1 MVLFIFLGGLAAMM
15 IMGLPIA
22 FALLGTSVLMMLW
35 MDVFD
40 PQIVA
45 EAMFNGADSYP
56 LMAIPFFLLA
66 GELMTAGG
74 MSNRIV
80 SVITSVLGHVKGGLG
95 YAGIIAAI
103 LMASLSGSAVADTAA
118 IGALLIPMMREAGY
132 NVPRAAGL
140 VAAGGVIAPIIP
152 PSIAFIIFGVVAN
165 VSIIDLFLAGVT
177 PGVMMGLWLVIAWA
191 WLVRREETAVAEW
204 PGWRAVRTAMFD
216 GLAALMMPIIIVG
229 GLKGAIFTPTEAS
242 VIAVAYALLVGG
254 LVYRELT
261 PRKIIMAV
269 RGAAIMSAAVM
280 FLVAAAAVTGWL
292 ITIAELP
299 FLLVDLLEP
308 LIDSPRILM
317 LVIVLLVL
325 VIGMVMDFVP
335 TVLILTPVL
344 MPLVKIAGIDPVY
357 FGVVFVMANAVG
369 LLTPPVGVVLNVA
382 CGVAEDTHGT
392 GRPRRGAL
400 RPGADFAAPSPR
412 RRPRLRPGAVELV
425 PVGNALQLRGD
436 LHSRCPRA
444 WRHLEM
450 AASSPC
456 RHPGFRDGAPV
467 TVPAGNASHTDTSPI
482 RSACT
487 GRAP

>member
-1 MVLFIFLGGLAAMM
+1 MVLFIFLGGLAVMM

-22 FALLGTSVLMMLW
+22 FALLATSVLMMLW
-35 MDVFD
+35 LDVFD
-40 PQIVA
+40 PQILA

-74 MSNRIV
+74 MSTRIV
-80 SVITSVLGHVKGGLG
+80 SVITSVLGHLRGGLG
-95 YAGIIAAI
+95 YAGIIAAV

-118 IGALLIPMMREAGY
+118 IGALLIPMMRDAGY

-177 PGVMMGLWLVIAWA
+177 PGIMMGLWLVIAWA
-191 WLVRREETAVAEW
+191 CLARQEVTTVSAW
-204 PGWRAVRTAMFD
+204 PGWRAVRTAVFD
-216 GLAALMMPIIIVG
+216 GLAALMMPVIIVG

-242 VIAVAYALLVGG
+242 VIAVAYALVVGG

-261 PRKIIMAV
+261 LRKIVIACRAAAV
-269 RGAAIMSAAVM
+269 MSAAVM

-292 ITIAELP
+292 ITIAQLP
-299 FLLVDLLEP
+299 FLLVELLEP
-308 LIDSPRILM
+308 LIASPRILM
-317 LVIVLLVL
+317 LVIVVSVL
-325 VIGMVMDFVP
+325 MIGMVMDFVP

-344 MPLVKIAGIDPVY
+344 MPLIKIAGIDPVY

-382 CGVAEDTHGT
+382 CGVARIPMEEGA
-392 GRPRRGAL
+392 RGVAPFVL
-400 RPGADFAAPSPR
+400 VQISLLLLLVAMPDFI
-412 RRPRLRPGAVELV
+412 LV
-425 PVGNALQLRGD
+425 PLG
-436 LHSRCPRA
+436 
-444 WRHLEM
+444 W
-450 AASSPC
+450 
-456 RHPGFRDGAPV
+456 FR
-467 TVPAGNASHTDTSPI
+467 
-482 RSACT
+482 
-487 GRAP
+487 